1 MLTILQ
7 ALFKECDVNHS
18 GALTNTEVKK
28 AVQEI
33 GDTISLN
40 FATLLI

>member
-7 ALFKECDVNHS
+7 GLFNECDVNNS
-18 GALTNTEVKK
+18 GALSNAEVKK